1 LPSAVTSQRNND
13 KAWPAAPAGRKVRHF
28 GFVRAKHGIRAAP
41 RFNQSMVGTD
51 VVAGLRRWVAQAQLV
66 RAPGETAAAVGQF
79 DLHVVNDA
87 IRGVCPEAAEVI

>member
-1 LPSAVTSQRNND
+1 
-13 KAWPAAPAGRKVRHF
+13 
-28 GFVRAKHGIRAAP
+28 
-41 RFNQSMVGTD
+41 MVGTD